1 MTGGNVAWS
10 RGNSPKKERQ
20 GKILGLILFFI
31 YINDLTT
38 CLEFSDTQMYADNT
52 NLTVASSSKNEIEL
66 TINKDLENMRSWLR
80 ANRLS
85 LNTTKSE
92 VLFVGSRQRSSCMSY
107 PSLLIG
113 EANVPKVLSAKPV
126 GVHIDEVLTWVTR
139 IEETSQTLTSVI

>member
-1 MTGGNVAWS
+1 
-10 RGNSPKKERQ
+10 
-20 GKILGLILFFI
+20 
-31 YINDLTT
+31 
-38 CLEFSDTQMYADNT
+38 MYAD

-66 TINKDLENMRSWLR
+66 TINKDLR

-139 IEETSQTLTSVI
+139 I

>member
-1 MTGGNVAWS
+1 
-10 RGNSPKKERQ
+10 
-20 GKILGLILFFI
+20 
-31 YINDLTT
+31 
-38 CLEFSDTQMYADNT
+38 MYADNT

-107 PSLLIG
+107 PSLPIG

>member
-10 RGNSPKKERQ
+10 RGNSPQKEPQ

-31 YINDLTT
+31 YITDLTT

-139 IEETSQTLTSVI
+139 IEETFQTLTSVI

>member
-10 RGNSPKKERQ
+10 RGNSPKKEPQ

-66 TINKDLENMRSWLR
+66 TINNLENMRSWLR

>member
-1 MTGGNVAWS
+1 
-10 RGNSPKKERQ
+10 
-20 GKILGLILFFI
+20 
-31 YINDLTT
+31 
-38 CLEFSDTQMYADNT
+38 MYADNT
-52 NLTVASSSKNEIEL
+52 NLTVASSSKSEIEL

-113 EANVPKVLSAKPV
+113 KANVPKVLSAKPV
-126 GVHIDEVLTWVTR
+126 GVHIDEVLTCVTR

>member
-10 RGNSPKKERQ
+10 RGNSPKKEPQ

-66 TINKDLENMRSWLR
+66 TINNLENMRSWLR

-107 PSLLIG
+107 PSPLIG